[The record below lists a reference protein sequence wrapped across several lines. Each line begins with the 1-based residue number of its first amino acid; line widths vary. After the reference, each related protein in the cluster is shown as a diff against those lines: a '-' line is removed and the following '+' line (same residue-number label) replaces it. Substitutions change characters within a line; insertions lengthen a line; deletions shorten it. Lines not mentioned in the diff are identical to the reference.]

1 MGGAEVLSEVAAA
14 ESIRGARQGQM
25 GWAVACQGL
34 SKSVSDGGEELHIL
48 RDISLEVAP
57 GSSLAIVGPSGCGKS
72 TLLGLLAGLD
82 VPTSGNVTWNE
93 ETISSLGEEERAA
106 RRRSRVGFVFQ
117 SFQLLPQL
125 TALENAVLPLELA
138 GEVGARDRGLEMLR
152 SVGLAERVNHFPA
165 TLSGGEQQRVALARA
180 FIGRPSILFADEPTG
195 SLDAASG
202 ARVMEIFFGLQEEFG
217 VTLVIVTHDAALAA
231 QCKDRVQLLAG
242 RIV

>member
-1 MGGAEVLSEVAAA
+1 MRNEVAAS
-14 ESIRGARQGQM
+14 ELVRTSTQGQM
-25 GWAVACQGL
+25 GWSVACEGL
-34 SKSVSDGGEELHIL
+34 SKSVSDGDEELHIL

-57 GSSLAIVGPSGCGKS
+57 GSSLAILGPSGCGKS

-82 VPTSGNVTWNE
+82 VPTSGRVSWNGDA
-93 ETISSLGEEERAA
+93 ISSLGEEERAA

-125 TALENAVLPLELA
+125 TALENAILPLELA
-138 GEVGARDRGLEMLR
+138 GESDARGRGLEMLR
-152 SVGLAERVNHFPA
+152 SVGLAERANHFPA

-180 FIGRPSILFADEPTG
+180 FVSRPSILFADEPTG

-202 ARVMEIFFGLQEEFG
+202 ARVMEIFFGLQEELG
-217 VTLVIVTHDAALAA
+217 VTLVIVTHDSGLAA
-231 QCKDRVQLLAG
+231 QCKDRLQLLAG

>member
-1 MGGAEVLSEVAAA
+1 MLNKVAAA
-14 ESIRGARQGQM
+14 ESIRASRQENM
-25 GWAVACQGL
+25 GWSVACEGL
-34 SKSVSDGGEELHIL
+34 SKSVSDGDEELHIL

-57 GSSLAIVGPSGCGKS
+57 GSSLAILGPSGCGKS

-82 VPTSGNVTWNE
+82 VPTSGQVTWNAE
-93 ETISSLGEEERAA
+93 KISSLGEEERAA

-125 TALENAVLPLELA
+125 TALENAILPLELS

-152 SVGLAERVNHFPA
+152 SVGLAERANHVPA

-180 FIGRPSILFADEPTG
+180 FVSRPSILFADEPTG

-202 ARVMEIFFGLQEEFG
+202 ARVMEIFFGLQEELG
-217 VTLVIVTHDAALAA
+217 VTLVIVTHDAGLAA
-231 QCKDRVQLLAG
+231 HCKDRVQLLAG